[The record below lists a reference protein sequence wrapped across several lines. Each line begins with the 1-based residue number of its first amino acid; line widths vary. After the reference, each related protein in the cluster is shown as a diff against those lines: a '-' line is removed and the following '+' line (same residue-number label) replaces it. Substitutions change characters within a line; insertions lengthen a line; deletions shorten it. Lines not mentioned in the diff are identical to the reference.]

1 MDKFRYCYKCRYN
14 NVATERA
21 EQFIFMC
28 SVVMIDGGAL
38 QYVKIWMKKAKGIF
52 VEFCALRKH
61 ENMLMKIRSFN
72 SNIKSVLLCGCET
85 WTVTTQIMSKLQRF
99 FDQCL

>member
-1 MDKFRYCYKCRYN
+1 MDKFKYCYKYRCN

-28 SVVMIDGGAL
+28 SVVMVDGGAL
-38 QYVKIWMKKAKGIF
+38 QYVKIWMKTAKGIF

-61 ENMLMKIRSFN
+61 KNMFMKMKIRSFN
-72 SNIKSVLLCGCET
+72 SNIKSVLLCGCEHG
-85 WTVTTQIMSKLQRF
+85 Q
-99 FDQCL
+99 